1 LNDPTQAILRERLQ
15 AHEGDRTPGSD
26 DTAKIAQLSDYRK
39 GLSFSRPGPVATAEK
54 KASAPLTIGG
64 RSRYT
69 IRPGACGAAH
79 LGDKLMRS
87 DPGLIRSKA
96 FAAAIALLSLLP
108 LASCEVPPSGVP
120 TAADIRGVRPSG
132 TVTMTQFFVS
142 GTGVGSGT
150 LAFKGRSYPFTLIG
164 SLNGLGAIATTE
176 ASGEV
181 YKLSDVSQFP
191 GAWIQGNGNLAI
203 STLANGELWLQNNHG
218 VVMRLNAQQAGIT
231 LTNGRYEI
239 FIHMGQ

>member
-1 LNDPTQAILRERLQ
+1 MILRQAILRERLQ
-15 AHEGDRTPGSD
+15 AHEGDRAPGSD
-26 DTAKIAQLSDYRK
+26 HAATIARASDYRK
-39 GLSFSRPGPVATAEK
+39 GLSFSRSGPVATAEK

-79 LGDKLMRS
+79 LGDKQMRS

-108 LASCEVPPSGVP
+108 LASCEIPPSGVP

-142 GTGVGSGT
+142 GTGLGSGT
-150 LAFKGRSYPFTLIG
+150 LTFRGRTYPFTLIG
-164 SLNGLGAIATTE
+164 SLNGLGAIATTRPR
-176 ASGEV
+176 ARSISSAMSRSSRAHG
-181 YKLSDVSQFP
+181 FR
-191 GAWIQGNGNLAI
+191 ATAI
-203 STLANGELWLQNNHG
+203 SPSRRSRTANSGF
-218 VVMRLNAQQAGIT
+218 RTTTASSCA
-231 LTNGRYEI
+231 
-239 FIHMGQ
+239 